1 MATCNPWLQRATLY
15 FFDPKL
21 TGHFPPRAM
30 RSKFNKNLNGP
41 ILENCFYS
49 LLLHLKNLEELVI
62 PAAPLVIARLSI
74 LLTPVQRDEVK
85 LKLKQLVF
93 GWDERLEANINI
105 LIICFLLVIKIL

>member
-1 MATCNPWLQRATLY
+1 MKVFGNIV
-15 FFDPKL
+15 
-21 TGHFPPRAM
+21 FPPRAI

-105 LIICFLLVIKIL
+105 FLLIIEIFQARNWDDGDFFIECLKSQL

>member
-1 MATCNPWLQRATLY
+1 MKVFGNIV
-15 FFDPKL
+15 
-21 TGHFPPRAM
+21 FPPRAM

-49 LLLHLKNLEELVI
+49 LLLNLKNLEELVI